1 MKNIFVLGSIN
12 MDMVISTP
20 YMPKNGETLTG
31 SNFFLN
37 GGGKG
42 ANQAVAAGKQGGN
55 VKLVAN
61 VGSDV
66 FGADLITKLEEYN
79 VNTKYV
85 STLNN
90 VNTGVAM
97 IIIEDG
103 DNRIILDSGANGK
116 VTKEQ
121 IDVALA
127 EASAGDI
134 FITQLE
140 NNFDAVLYGLKTAKE
155 KGMVTIFNPAPA
167 VPLDNEYFSYVDYL
181 VINETEC
188 EIFTKILPIDEDTMN
203 AAYSTLKGMG
213 VGNLI
218 ITLGSKGSVCFTG
231 GEKLNIKAHKINAV
245 DTTAAGDTYVG
256 SFASQLALGKS
267 VEDSLTYASLCS
279 ALTCL
284 KKGAQQSIPT
294 KEEVIQYQNK

>member
-1 MKNIFVLGSIN
+1 MKNIYVLGSIN

-42 ANQAVAAGKQGGN
+42 ANQAVAASKQGAN
-55 VKLVAN
+55 VKLIAS
-61 VGSDV
+61 VGADV
-66 FGADLITKLEEYN
+66 FGSDLINKLNEYGVDTEY
-79 VNTKYV
+79 VN
-85 STLNN
+85 SLSG

-103 DNRIILDSGANGK
+103 DNRIILDSGSNGK
-116 VTKEQ
+116 ITKEQ
-121 IDVALA
+121 IDTALLNA
-127 EASAGDI
+127 EKDDI

-155 KGMVTIFNPAPA
+155 KGMITIFNPAPA
-167 VPLDNEYFSYVDYL
+167 KVLDNEFFTYVDYL

-188 EIFTKILPIDEDTMN
+188 EIFTGILPIDDDTKDL
-203 AAYSTLKGMG
+203 AYKKLQEMG

-218 ITLGSKGSVCFTG
+218 ITLGSKGSVCFSG
-231 GEKLNIKAHKINAV
+231 SQKLVIKAHKVDAV

-256 SFASQLALGKS
+256 SFASQLALGHS
-267 VEDSLTYASLCS
+267 ALDSLTYASLCS

-284 KKGAQQSIPT
+284 KKGAQQSIPY
-294 KEEVIQYQNK
+294 KEEVEAFKNR

>member
-1 MKNIFVLGSIN
+1 MKNIYVLGSIN

-42 ANQAVAAGKQGGN
+42 ANQAVAASKQGGN
-55 VKLVAN
+55 VKLIAS

-66 FGADLITKLEEYN
+66 FGSDLIAKLKEYN
-79 VNTKYV
+79 VDTTYIA
-85 STLNN
+85 TLNG

-103 DNRIILDSGANGK
+103 DNRIILDSGSNGK
-116 VTKEQ
+116 ITNNQ
-121 IDVALA
+121 IDVAL
-127 EASAGDI
+127 ENASEGDI

-140 NNFDAVLYGLKTAKE
+140 NNFDAVLYGLKSAKE
-155 KGMVTIFNPAPA
+155 KGMITIFNPAPA
-167 VPLDNEYFSYVDYL
+167 VVLDNEFFSYVDYL

-188 EIFTKILPIDEDTMN
+188 EIFTGILPIDDETKN
-203 AAYSTLKGMG
+203 AAYQKLQAMG
-213 VGNLI
+213 VANLI
-218 ITLGSKGSVCFTG
+218 ITLGSKGSVCFAG
-231 GEKLNIKAHKINAV
+231 SEKLVIKAHKVDAV

-267 VEDSLTYASLCS
+267 VVDSLTYASLCS

-284 KKGAQQSIPT
+284 KKGAQQSIPY
-294 KEEVIQYQNK
+294 KDEVEAYKNK